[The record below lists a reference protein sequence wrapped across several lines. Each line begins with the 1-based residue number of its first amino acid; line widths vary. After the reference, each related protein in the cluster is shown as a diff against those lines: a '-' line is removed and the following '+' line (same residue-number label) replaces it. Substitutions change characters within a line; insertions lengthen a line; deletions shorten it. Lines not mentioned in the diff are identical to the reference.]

1 MLKYCSRIIAM
12 FDEGDGGSK
21 EARDSIWETKT
32 KIKE

>member
-1 MLKYCSRIIAM
+1 M